1 MITELSEIKPLRR
14 RLGLTQQQLA
24 QQAGVSQSLIA
35 KIEAG
40 LLDVGYSNAK
50 KIFAALEALS
60 KQKEVKASQI
70 MNSKIVSLEP
80 GEMLQNAVKKMRKY
94 SISQLPVVEDGKPL
108 GVISEGIILDALMD
122 GRNGKVEDFMEE
134 SPPLVSTESS
144 IQIVAG
150 LLKYYSMILVGER
163 GKLKGIITKADLI
176 ASYH

>member
-1 MITELSEIKPLRR
+1 MVSELSEIQPLRK

-40 LLDVGYSNAK
+40 LLEVGYSDAT
-50 KIFAALEALS
+50 
-60 KQKEVKASQI
+60 
-70 MNSKIVSLEP
+70 KIVSLESR
-80 GEMLQNAVKKMRKY
+80 EMLQNAVKKMRKY

-122 GRNGKVEDFMEE
+122 GKNGKVEDFMEE
-134 SPPLVSTESS
+134 SPPLVSTDSS

-150 LLKYYSMILVGER
+150 LLKYYSMVLVGER

-176 ASYH
+176 SSYH